1 MGFRPDAA
9 ILQEK
14 SVTFLHSF
22 SDQIHNE
29 LVLLAPAGC
38 LIPKSFRRR
47 YVDCSR
53 HSRWL
58 SDAQKLRGSI
68 YLADGA
74 VQPSQLSTDG
84 RHVQQA
90 DYDSWHVLTV
100 DGKGAVQG
108 CARYRHLIGNVGF
121 DDLGVRE
128 SWLAKCEQWGGSLR
142 TAVESEIVRAKQRGA
157 AFSEVGGSPWLPTAW
172 LRFWVAA
179 WGSARPPSGTIPR
192 PSCGGLGGAPWCAME
207 QNCRHITTLNTG
219 ARWKFCDSIRVC
231 RILRA
236 EDGWNS

>member
-1 MGFRPDAA
+1 M
-9 ILQEK
+9 
-14 SVTFLHSF
+14 TFLHSF

-38 LIPKSFRRR
+38 FIPESFRRR
-47 YVDCSR
+47 YVDR
-53 HSRWL
+53 NGHAQWL

-74 VQPSQLSTDG
+74 VQPSQLSADG
-84 RHVQQA
+84 RHVQHA

-100 DGKGAVQG
+100 DGKGGVQG

-128 SWLAKCEQWGGSLR
+128 SWLARCEQWGGSLR
-142 TAVESEIVRAKQRGA
+142 AAVESEIVRAKQRGA
-157 AFSEVGGSPWLPTAW
+157 AFSEVGGWAIAPEKRCKSEALRIAMATTAW

-179 WGSARPPSGTIPR
+179 WGSVPPPTASLLIHPAADW
-192 PSCGGLGGAPWCAME
+192 GAPGVRRNGIA
-207 QNCRHITTLNTG
+207 I
-219 ARWKFCDSIRVC
+219 
-231 RILRA
+231 IL
-236 EDGWNS
+236 

>member
-38 LIPKSFRRR
+38 FIPESFRRR
-47 YVDCSR
+47 YVDCNR
-53 HSRWL
+53 HARWL
-58 SDAQKLRGSI
+58 SDAQRLRGGI

-74 VQPSQLSTDG
+74 VQPSQLSADG
-84 RHVQQA
+84 RHVQHA

-121 DDLGVRE
+121 DDLGPQQIKNIAR
-128 SWLAKCEQWGGSLR
+128 
-142 TAVESEIVRAKQRGA
+142 
-157 AFSEVGGSPWLPTAW
+157 P
-172 LRFWVAA
+172 
-179 WGSARPPSGTIPR
+179 GSAGVQNEIAMNIGDIGGVAGAFLWIYSGHDPRFESGPEREKREGSSAEEGGRRNSMTHLLFPANSSAFPCCHILFCTI
-192 PSCGGLGGAPWCAME
+192 
-207 QNCRHITTLNTG
+207 
-219 ARWKFCDSIRVC
+219 
-231 RILRA
+231 
-236 EDGWNS
+236 